1 VSEVN
6 FELARGEAALIHKIV
21 LRAEFLSREL
31 GHEPPSRLELSMDL
45 AMCHVNSC
53 PLQLDELLVARDS
66 DFAHDVFGIRRHL
79 DRAGGRLR
87 DGFTPRFASPAPA
100 VQGAS

>member
-1 VSEVN
+1 MSEVN

-21 LRAEFLSREL
+21 LRAEYLSREL

-45 AMCHVNSC
+45 AVCHVNSC
-53 PLQLDELLVARDS
+53 PLRLDELLVARDS

-79 DRAGGRLR
+79 DRESGRLR
-87 DGFTPRFASPAPA
+87 DGFTPRFASPASTLRE
-100 VQGAS
+100 AS